1 MHTSVHRVPR
11 TCDRVLVGTVAAHRA
26 DDVPARLPAE
36 TTTDPGHG
44 PQESPYDDMLA
55 SSLLLHSALTGRRP
69 AAVPAP
75 RHAR

>member
-1 MHTSVHRVPR
+1 MHTSVHRSR
-11 TCDRVLVGTVAAHRA
+11 TRDRVLVGTVAAHRA

-36 TTTDPGHG
+36 TTTDAGHG
-44 PQESPYDDMLA
+44 RPESPYDDMLA
-55 SSLLLHSALTGRRP
+55 TSLLLHSALNGRRP